1 MASSPEPL
9 SSGLNKGKKT
19 LEAAVD
25 VAVEAAGEI
34 AALTDVQLACL
45 VPSWLN
51 LWHNEAHRSGVYV
64 SFRIDARRRRTAVER
79 VARSR
84 KFTRN
89 CDLRTVGRTAGC
101 STE

>member
-84 KFTRN
+84 N